1 MDLTIDE
8 ARKMVANADLW
19 PQVRDYLVR
28 GGEFELFPA
37 GVKSRLKLVDSETLL
52 KIDMW
57 VEALKNA
64 QDWKG
69 IVEGDKVRELKSR
82 YPGVYPEVFRYSAY
96 FSKFKTEKKRIGMFI
111 NRLTNTFF
119 TTSFFCIYC
128 TKRVVAFVR
137 FRLLPFA

>member
-37 GVKSRLKLVDSETLL
+37 GVKSRLKLVDSETLW

-64 QDWKG
+64 PDWKG
-69 IVEGDKVRELKSR
+69 LVEGDKVRELKSR

-96 FSKFKTEKKRIGMFI
+96 FSRFKTIDPGNEDFMM
-111 NRLTNTFF
+111 
-119 TTSFFCIYC
+119 
-128 TKRVVAFVR
+128 
-137 FRLLPFA
+137 LLLKLKFPEVYKLCFS

>member
-8 ARKMVANADLW
+8 ARKMVANDDLW
-19 PQVRDYLVR
+19 PHVRDYLVR

-64 QDWKG
+64 PDWKG

-96 FSKFKTEKKRIGMFI
+96 FSKFKTIDSGNEDFMM
-111 NRLTNTFF
+111 
-119 TTSFFCIYC
+119 
-128 TKRVVAFVR
+128 
-137 FRLLPFA
+137 LLLKLKFPEVYKLCFS

>member
-8 ARKMVANADLW
+8 ARKMVANDDLW

-64 QDWKG
+64 PDWKG

-96 FSKFKTEKKRIGMFI
+96 FSKFKTIDPGNEDFMM
-111 NRLTNTFF
+111 
-119 TTSFFCIYC
+119 
-128 TKRVVAFVR
+128 
-137 FRLLPFA
+137 LLLKLKFPEVYKLCFS

>member
-1 MDLTIDE
+1 VDLTIDE

-37 GVKSRLKLVDSETLL
+37 GVKSRLKLVDSETLS

-64 QDWKG
+64 PDWKG

-96 FSKFKTEKKRIGMFI
+96 FSKFKTIDPGNEDFMM
-111 NRLTNTFF
+111 
-119 TTSFFCIYC
+119 
-128 TKRVVAFVR
+128 
-137 FRLLPFA
+137 LLLKLKFPEVYKLCFS

>member
-57 VEALKNA
+57 VEALKKA
-64 QDWKG
+64 PDWKG

-82 YPGVYPEVFRYSAY
+82 YPGVYLEVFRYSAY
-96 FSKFKTEKKRIGMFI
+96 FSKFKTIDPGNEDFMM
-111 NRLTNTFF
+111 
-119 TTSFFCIYC
+119 
-128 TKRVVAFVR
+128 
-137 FRLLPFA
+137 LLLKLKFPEVYKLCFS

>member
-28 GGEFELFPA
+28 GGQFELFPA

-64 QDWKG
+64 PDWKG

-96 FSKFKTEKKRIGMFI
+96 FSRFKTIDSGNEDFMM
-111 NRLTNTFF
+111 
-119 TTSFFCIYC
+119 
-128 TKRVVAFVR
+128 
-137 FRLLPFA
+137 LLLKLKFPEVYKLCFS

>member
-64 QDWKG
+64 PDWKG
-69 IVEGDKVRELKSR
+69 VVEGDKVRELKSR

-96 FSKFKTEKKRIGMFI
+96 FSKFKTIDSGNEDFM
-111 NRLTNTFF
+111 T
-119 TTSFFCIYC
+119 
-128 TKRVVAFVR
+128 
-137 FRLLPFA
+137 LLLKLKFPEVYKLCFS

>member
-64 QDWKG
+64 PDWKG

-96 FSKFKTEKKRIGMFI
+96 FSRFKTIDPGNEDFMM
-111 NRLTNTFF
+111 
-119 TTSFFCIYC
+119 
-128 TKRVVAFVR
+128 
-137 FRLLPFA
+137 LLLKLKFPEVYKLCFS

>member
-19 PQVRDYLVR
+19 PLVRDYLVR

-96 FSKFKTEKKRIGMFI
+96 FSKFKTIDSGNEDFMM
-111 NRLTNTFF
+111 
-119 TTSFFCIYC
+119 
-128 TKRVVAFVR
+128 
-137 FRLLPFA
+137 LLLKLKFPEVYKLCFS

>member
-64 QDWKG
+64 PDWKG
-69 IVEGDKVRELKSR
+69 IVEGDKVRELKNR

-96 FSKFKTEKKRIGMFI
+96 FSKFKTIDPGNEDFMM
-111 NRLTNTFF
+111 
-119 TTSFFCIYC
+119 
-128 TKRVVAFVR
+128 
-137 FRLLPFA
+137 LLLKLKFPEVYKLCFS

>member
-57 VEALKNA
+57 VEVLKNA
-64 QDWKG
+64 PDWKG
-69 IVEGDKVRELKSR
+69 VVEGDKVRELKSR

-96 FSKFKTEKKRIGMFI
+96 FSKFKTIDSGNEDFMM
-111 NRLTNTFF
+111 
-119 TTSFFCIYC
+119 
-128 TKRVVAFVR
+128 
-137 FRLLPFA
+137 LLLKLKFPEVYKLCFS

>member
-37 GVKSRLKLVDSETLL
+37 GVKSRLKLVDSETLS

-64 QDWKG
+64 PDWKG

-82 YPGVYPEVFRYSAY
+82 YPGVYPDVFRYSAY
-96 FSKFKTEKKRIGMFI
+96 FSKFKTIDSGNEDFMM
-111 NRLTNTFF
+111 
-119 TTSFFCIYC
+119 
-128 TKRVVAFVR
+128 
-137 FRLLPFA
+137 LLLKLKFPEVYKLCFS

>member
-28 GGEFELFPA
+28 GGEFELFPT

-52 KIDMW
+52 KINMW
-57 VEALKNA
+57 VEAIKNA
-64 QDWKG
+64 PDWKS

-96 FSKFKTEKKRIGMFI
+96 FSKFKTIDPGNEDFMK
-111 NRLTNTFF
+111 
-119 TTSFFCIYC
+119 
-128 TKRVVAFVR
+128 
-137 FRLLPFA
+137 LLLKLKFPEVYKLCFS

>member
-1 MDLTIDE
+1 MDLTIEE

-64 QDWKG
+64 PDWKG
-69 IVEGDKVRELKSR
+69 VVEGDKVRELKSR

-96 FSKFKTEKKRIGMFI
+96 FSKFKTIDSGNEDFMM
-111 NRLTNTFF
+111 
-119 TTSFFCIYC
+119 
-128 TKRVVAFVR
+128 
-137 FRLLPFA
+137 LLLKLKFPEVYKLCFS

>member
-1 MDLTIDE
+1 VDLTIDE

-19 PQVRDYLVR
+19 PLVRDYLVR

-37 GVKSRLKLVDSETLL
+37 GVKSRLKLVDSETLS

-64 QDWKG
+64 PDWKG

-96 FSKFKTEKKRIGMFI
+96 FSKFKTIDPGNEDFMM
-111 NRLTNTFF
+111 
-119 TTSFFCIYC
+119 
-128 TKRVVAFVR
+128 
-137 FRLLPFA
+137 LLLKLKFPEVYKLCFS

>member
-1 MDLTIDE
+1 MDLSIDE

-64 QDWKG
+64 PDWKG

-96 FSKFKTEKKRIGMFI
+96 FSKFKTIDPGNEDFMK
-111 NRLTNTFF
+111 
-119 TTSFFCIYC
+119 
-128 TKRVVAFVR
+128 
-137 FRLLPFA
+137 LLLKLKFPEVYKLCFS

>member
-1 MDLTIDE
+1 VDLTIDE

-37 GVKSRLKLVDSETLL
+37 GVKSRLKLVESETLS

-64 QDWKG
+64 PDWKG

-96 FSKFKTEKKRIGMFI
+96 FSKFKTIDPGNEDFMM
-111 NRLTNTFF
+111 
-119 TTSFFCIYC
+119 
-128 TKRVVAFVR
+128 
-137 FRLLPFA
+137 LLLKLKFPEVYKLCFS

>member
-57 VEALKNA
+57 AEALKNA
-64 QDWKG
+64 PDWKG
-69 IVEGDKVRELKSR
+69 VVEGDKVRELKSR

-96 FSKFKTEKKRIGMFI
+96 FSKFKTIDSGNEDFMM
-111 NRLTNTFF
+111 
-119 TTSFFCIYC
+119 
-128 TKRVVAFVR
+128 
-137 FRLLPFA
+137 LLLKLKFPEVYKLCFS

>member
-64 QDWKG
+64 PDWKG
-69 IVEGDKVRELKSR
+69 IVEGDKVRELKNR

-96 FSKFKTEKKRIGMFI
+96 FSKFKTIDPGNEDFMK
-111 NRLTNTFF
+111 
-119 TTSFFCIYC
+119 
-128 TKRVVAFVR
+128 
-137 FRLLPFA
+137 LLLKLKFPEVYKLCFS

>member
-37 GVKSRLKLVDSETLL
+37 GIKSRLKLVDSETLL

-64 QDWKG
+64 PDWKG

-96 FSKFKTEKKRIGMFI
+96 FSKFKTIDPGNEDFMM
-111 NRLTNTFF
+111 
-119 TTSFFCIYC
+119 
-128 TKRVVAFVR
+128 
-137 FRLLPFA
+137 LLLKLKFPEVYKLCFS

>member
-1 MDLTIDE
+1 VDLTIDE

-64 QDWKG
+64 PDWKG

-96 FSKFKTEKKRIGMFI
+96 FSKFKTIDWGNEDFMM
-111 NRLTNTFF
+111 
-119 TTSFFCIYC
+119 
-128 TKRVVAFVR
+128 
-137 FRLLPFA
+137 LLLKLKFPEVYKLCFS

>member
-64 QDWKG
+64 PDWKG

-96 FSKFKTEKKRIGMFI
+96 FSKFKTFDPGNEDFMM
-111 NRLTNTFF
+111 
-119 TTSFFCIYC
+119 
-128 TKRVVAFVR
+128 
-137 FRLLPFA
+137 LLLKLKFPEVYKLCFS

>member
-37 GVKSRLKLVDSETLL
+37 GVKSRLKLVDSETLS

-57 VEALKNA
+57 VEAFKNA
-64 QDWKG
+64 PDWKG
-69 IVEGDKVRELKSR
+69 VVEGDKVRELKSR

-96 FSKFKTEKKRIGMFI
+96 FSKFKTIDSGNEDFMM
-111 NRLTNTFF
+111 
-119 TTSFFCIYC
+119 
-128 TKRVVAFVR
+128 
-137 FRLLPFA
+137 LLLKLKFPEVYKLCFS

>member
-96 FSKFKTEKKRIGMFI
+96 FSKFKTIDPGNEDFMM
-111 NRLTNTFF
+111 
-119 TTSFFCIYC
+119 
-128 TKRVVAFVR
+128 
-137 FRLLPFA
+137 LLLKLKFPEVYKLCFS

>member
-19 PQVRDYLVR
+19 PLVRDYLVR

-64 QDWKG
+64 PDWKG

-96 FSKFKTEKKRIGMFI
+96 FSKFKTIDSGNEDFMM
-111 NRLTNTFF
+111 
-119 TTSFFCIYC
+119 
-128 TKRVVAFVR
+128 
-137 FRLLPFA
+137 LLLKLKFPEVYKLCFS